1 MPICDAAKAD
11 TAGFAY
17 WDPNVLFGQ
26 LQASGAIPAFPNV
39 TSTTQTFG
47 PYISLDGIHPST
59 LAHKTIANALIP
71 VINTKYGT
79 KLAAI
84 P

>member
-1 MPICDAAKAD
+1 LH
-11 TAGFAY
+11 TNG
-17 WDPNVLFGQ
+17 
-26 LQASGAIPAFPNV
+26 SIPPFPNFL
-39 TSTTQTFG
+39 STNQTFG
-47 PYISLDGIHPST
+47 QYISLDGVHPST
-59 LAHKTIANALIP
+59 LAHKTIANELIP